1 MRKTK
6 ILTCLL
12 AAVLCMA
19 AFPITAFAGGG
30 DYYEDEP
37 LPTAE
42 PEEPAIEEGE
52 PLSEETDFF
61 TRDLLYD
68 KHTNKQFITVQDRD
82 GNLFYIVI
90 DYDAPVNEEEEQY
103 QTYFLNAV
111 DVADLEALTE
121 DGDEEPPACSCTDKC
136 VVGDINTSCEV
147 CAANMGECAGK
158 EPEPEPEPTEPE
170 EPVEEPDEG
179 GGMGVILVVILLLA
193 AGGGAAF
200 YFLKIKKNKPQTK
213 GSDDLDDYDY
223 GEDDEDEDY
232 EAGDDLEYGTDTED
246 GDA

>member
-6 ILTCLL
+6 YLACLL
-12 AAVLCMA
+12 AAVLCMTA
-19 AFPITAFAGGG
+19 VSTTAFAGGG
-30 DYYEDEP
+30 DYYEDEEP
-37 LPTAE
+37 LPT
-42 PEEPAIEEGE
+42 EEPAIEPGE
-52 PLSEETDFF
+52 PLSEDTEFF

-136 VVGDINTSCEV
+136 FVGSINTGCEV
-147 CAANMGECAGK
+147 CASNLSECAGK
-158 EPEPEPEPTEPE
+158 APEPEPEPVEPE
-170 EPVEEPDEG
+170 EPAQEPETGSMG
-179 GGMGVILVVILLLA
+179 GVLVVILLLA

-200 YFLKIKKNKPQTK
+200 YFLKFKKNKPQTK
-213 GSDDLDDYDY
+213 GSDDLDEYDY
-223 GEDDEDEDY
+223 GEDEDDEDY
-232 EAGDDLEYGTDTED
+232 ETED
-246 GDA
+246 DPDKDGPEDEDV

>member
-12 AAVLCMA
+12 AAVLCMT
-19 AFPITAFAGGG
+19 AFATPAFAGGD
-30 DYYEDEP
+30 DYYYEEEP
-37 LPTAE
+37 LPS
-42 PEEPAIEEGE
+42 EEPVIEEGE
-52 PLSEETDFF
+52 PLSDETEFF

-68 KHTNKQFITVQDRD
+68 KHTNKQFITVQDRE

-121 DGDEEPPACSCTDKC
+121 DGDEEPPACSCADKC
-136 VVGDINTSCEV
+136 MIGRINTACEV
-147 CAANMGECAGK
+147 CAVNMSECAGK

-170 EPVEEPDEG
+170 EPAEEPEKS
-179 GGMGVILVVILLLA
+179 GGMGGILIVLLLLA
-193 AGGGAAF
+193 GGGGAAF
-200 YFLKIKKNKPQTK
+200 YFLKLKKNKPQTK
-213 GSDDLDDYDY
+213 GSDDLDEYDY
-223 GEDDEDEDY
+223 GEDEDDAAYETEDEPEDDAEDEDV
-232 EAGDDLEYGTDTED
+232 
-246 GDA
+246 